1 VYPDE
6 EEGWEVVVVVVVVVV
21 AVSTA
26 GKLISP
32 SFKDSKKV
40 SPL

>member
-6 EEGWEVVVVVVVVVV
+6 EEGWEVVVVVVV